1 MNSHLH
7 GLTVRAL
14 RILFL
19 ASFVILLPV
28 LIGHAQDDSGG
39 SAQSKDETS
48 PYASAVFRTQVRLQH
63 PKDLERVE
71 SLSVNVLEASEDY
84 AIVAVDDQQLA
95 GLARLGFRP
104 TETILLKQLIARAGG
119 RALTGDELRL
129 AAAATALDSDG
140 DGLTD
145 TEEGWWCTDAFDSNS
160 DSPLDPTDTNPSD
173 GDEVQAILDGVT
185 AYGPP
190 FQLWPQFSPY
200 NVNGNCP
207 DGDFDGVPDYAEE
220 FIIGTSQLRES
231 SDKDKFDDGQEL
243 FGVTFCPASSGSCGY
258 GILPR
263 AEDSEFVS
271 ANLPAWVLP
280 PGNSPWVAAFPDP
293 EVEVVPSSLRM
304 TAVTTITTEKT
315 ITEGEERTY
324 GTSTTKGT
332 STSVAKTESWGSWQ
346 EATTTTRATARV
358 QSEPRLQS
366 PQTRIDPLTL
376 FTVAHVTC
384 LVVDVA
390 VEVLDG
396 EPPCVK
402 TLAKGVKG
410 AISIGKNYVG
420 DVRRAAQ
427 AVLDPEVDIHQKQ
440 ILVSSCL
447 PNPIL
452 PGGALV
458 SCELAT
464 NHFGLAGE
472 DDEVLIEANSH
483 ETQDRGSTGDGQSMS
498 IEDNATVAAQPI
510 VQNELTVTFVPTES
524 LTRGSS
530 RGGSITTTTTEY
542 QEQTISQATTNQ
554 FANSWSEATAVNTA
568 HAADLRFTYRIQ
580 NSGAD
585 YAREISSLIF
595 NIYLGD
601 GPLPIHSYSAVGAN
615 GQLTSVENLFPGES
629 LTLTSAPIPL
639 SLSEMRQIDEGWPI
653 RVILEDIAFGQD
665 QVFYEDARN
674 SSLEVAIE
682 DGYADGDELLDSYLI
697 PVWAPS
703 DSVQDVLKR
712 YFPVE
717 EDEYGELITLH
728 TPEFDTNPPVFYPH
742 SLGIADWW
750 NIYLLGDVDATS
762 SLQTTS
768 AVAGNGVVIRLAS
781 DRDLDGYND
790 RTEAKLGTNADDHLS
805 HPEPELLAGYTTSC
819 DGDECSVLMSFLNTG
834 NYAARGIQAIMY
846 STDGLIE
853 VTNNVIG
860 GAGLVPAGAQ
870 VVLGTTISE
879 PVLIG
884 WTADAQPITTGYYL
898 GGVDRSYTITAQ
910 TDGAIGQTSPLLF
923 DWSDGIGGSG
933 VVDFGSSYQSPLGKA
948 IAEGVMLGFQSG
960 TVVAGESFTFEA
972 RTPRDTMQ
980 YTVNDPG
987 AADPVIV
994 VSYNDAQGNHRFVL
1008 PTEDFPNGSKLSDLN
1023 TELSPLS
1030 GQMLEGVG
1038 LDIVTTGT
1046 NTADFVLSSPHGTP
1060 ITNANLAIE
1069 YIDSTGQIVHEDVS
1083 QYNLDPG
1090 STRVPLT
1097 VDFNTYDPA
1106 ESLLLAY
1113 FTDSQGNIIDTA
1125 VRPLNTFQIDPVPQV
1140 QLAPSSYDFGSV
1152 EAGAIVEFTVTLA
1165 NTGNDLLR
1173 YVFTGLPLEMQATP
1187 ASAGLLLPG
1196 EMRITTFR
1204 LDTAGIPAGAFS
1216 QTIDLRSSDPAVPS
1230 AHIDVSGTISPE
1242 PVSSTTYTVSPYQP
1256 WNQQAVIRG
1265 SHASADIITLE
1276 HTVADEAARMHP
1288 LYLYSANESKL
1299 HGLGEF
1305 GQDFAD
1311 EFVFDDF
1318 GDGSDGDLFVNAGET
1333 VYLDAIRTSID
1344 VTASSGQLTV
1354 AVSNASG
1361 LSAGDMVMIHQ
1372 TKGTNAGVWERVVI
1386 ASIDSNVLTVDQP
1399 LEHSYVDGG
1408 DDQAQ
1413 VIRVPQY
1420 RDCFVANG
1428 GELTANSWDGD
1439 TGGLAVLTCTN
1450 QFTLAGTVNVNG
1462 NDSKTSPN
1470 YGVGI
1475 GFSGGIGKFG
1485 GEGTAEEGE
1494 GTGTGGQG
1502 GSMSQGCN
1510 GQSNGGGGGHA
1521 TPGARGDSWV
1531 CGSGGDGG
1539 GVYGTESLD
1548 VMVFG
1553 GGGGGSISYFHP
1565 GAINGGGAGGGIAF
1579 VSAPEID
1586 LHPSAMITS
1595 VGGSGVDP
1603 AVTSVGDGGSGAG
1616 GAVLLKGNHLVVGT
1630 DSIEASGG
1638 PDTRGGRGGD
1648 GRIRLDYCDSA
1659 SGTTTRPVASAGRWC
1674 QLLQQLSGGSDAD
1687 FQLTLPDS
1695 YESDSE
1701 KRYLVKLGQRSLTT
1715 TAGNQLFSIR
1725 LPNRNYTALSLGLIA
1740 EPVAGSAASLN
1751 ACVDIGNDGECDWSP
1766 PQIAFTESSLLSTGD
1781 LAASDLAAALNAHI
1795 SAQGSGDPDMLIP
1808 IRVNI
1813 NTDADLFLFDI
1824 AATPDDEVNLVP
1836 ASLTL
1841 SPGGN
1846 LVEGSLATV
1855 ETTVTNN
1862 GSRRSDPFLVVF
1874 YQGDPEDGGVPFDAA
1889 FVPDLNAGQTSG
1901 VLTATWDTTGTVGLT
1916 TVYAVV
1922 DFSNDISEVN
1932 ESDNAQST
1940 ATTVLRKA
1948 DLVPAALDV
1957 PAGRAGESVTVSAV
1971 ISNTGQ
1977 VAANGVT
1984 ITLFEGDTS
1993 SGTTSSTDI
2002 VDVPAEGIAV
2012 ANWTWT
2018 PGSAGPQELSIAA
2031 DSPDIVIEGNE
2042 QNNEL
2047 SRIVNVGWDSLSVD
2061 VGGPSV
2067 DDPAYDA
2074 AAGYGWHKGGSIVSS
2089 CGSSPEQT
2097 YRQAGSTETLEYQF
2111 DYLQPSRHYHVN
2123 LTFATCSGDRWI
2135 DISVDGQQLTDTTA
2149 RAVGPVHVTDQLQT
2163 ASILL
2168 DPISYQ
2174 DGSVVVSLS
2183 RASGFGGPIVN
2194 LIDVHEVRYCY
2205 HDSGPDEE
2213 SWTAESN
2220 CGYDPG
2226 WYSDGFNGW
2235 GSSPAETIRYS
2246 ESGQVKYLFTGLDPA
2261 KEYETTVTFYE
2272 EDLLSRT
2279 QDIFVDGTLL
2289 NTIEVDSTA
2298 NTLRQTVPPGEYV
2311 DGEVSLTIML
2321 TTPTGAPAIVSEVAL
2336 EEITRRYPF
2345 TGGETPDTPTPTP
2358 SPTPDPGD
2366 PDVVVVLD
2374 DFSAVWNGEQVDVS
2388 WSTTTEINHSAFELY
2403 RSQDGLAW
2411 AQIRT
2416 EPSQYPCGNVTGTSP
2431 TPYSYADNSVVQS
2444 TAYYY
2449 KLHFSGSGCGGGVM
2463 AASQLAIAQ
2472 LTAAQD
2478 LQLNSGWNM
2487 ISSYIDP
2494 QFPAMEAIFPPGATD
2509 LVLCKDGLGRVY
2521 WPEFSVNQIG
2531 NWNLLDGY
2539 QCYMNTGETPIV
2551 SGLQA
2556 VPEHTPIVLDQGWS
2570 LVAYLRHSPMAIEQA
2585 LNSISGQVL
2594 LVKDNAGRVY
2604 WPDFGINQ
2612 IVNMLPGQGYQVYLS
2627 AQGTLVYPAND

>member
-129 AAAATALDSDG
+129 AASAIALDSDG

-315 ITEGEERTY
+315 ITEGEEHTY

-332 STSVAKTESWGSWQ
+332 STSVSRTETWNRWQSVLRPTSSSVRVFEPSPRVALPWTMIGHATLHYLHFDLFPCNEDRPTEARVRRSVFDPCPPVPIVRSGLGLRASQQFASNRITSVTVLDIPDLDNTQEQSRYVCTDESGSNLSCSTVTDGVRLASDQ
-346 EATTTTRATARV
+346 EATQFAS
-358 QSEPRLQS
+358 Q
-366 PQTRIDPLTL
+366 
-376 FTVAHVTC
+376 
-384 LVVDVA
+384 
-390 VEVLDG
+390 
-396 EPPCVK
+396 
-402 TLAKGVKG
+402 
-410 AISIGKNYVG
+410 
-420 DVRRAAQ
+420 
-427 AVLDPEVDIHQKQ
+427 
-440 ILVSSCL
+440 LVSSQDFTPAVEDAHIVRNADNTASVQTAVASSLAL
-447 PNPIL
+447 PSL
-452 PGGALV
+452 PRQ
-458 SCELAT
+458 S
-464 NHFGLAGE
+464 AG
-472 DDEVLIEANSH
+472 SG
-483 ETQDRGSTGDGQSMS
+483 R
-498 IEDNATVAAQPI
+498 
-510 VQNELTVTFVPTES
+510 
-524 LTRGSS
+524 S
-530 RGGSITTTTTEY
+530 RGGSLTTTTTQYE
-542 QEQTISQATTNQ
+542 EQTILSSSANQ
-554 FANSWSEATAVNTA
+554 FSESWSEATAVNTG
-568 HAADLRFTYRIQ
+568 HAANLRFTYSIVNR
-580 NSGAD
+580 GTD
-585 YAREISSLIF
+585 YARQLSSLTF
-595 NIYLGD
+595 NIYIGD
-601 GPLPIHSYSAVGAN
+601 EPNPVHTYVAVGPG
-615 GQLTSVENLFPGES
+615 GQLTSVENLFPAE
-629 LTLTSAPIPL
+629 TLTYTSEPIPL
-639 SLSEMRQIDEGWPI
+639 TLSELRMVDEGWPVRI
-653 RVILEDIAFGQD
+653 VMEDISFGQD

-674 SSLEVAIE
+674 GSIEIAVE
-682 DGYADGDELLDSYLI
+682 DGYRDGDEVIDSFLV
-697 PVWAPS
+697 PVWSPM
-703 DSVQDVLKR
+703 DTLQDVLKR

-717 EDEYGELITLH
+717 EDNNGELIAIS
-728 TPEFDTNPPVFYPH
+728 TPEINANRTVFQEH
-742 SLGIADWW
+742 RLSLSNWW
-750 NIYLLGDVDATS
+750 NVYLS
-762 SLQTTS
+762 ESLEFTGSFQTTI
-768 AVAGNGVVIRLAS
+768 AQPGTVMIIRLQS
-781 DRDLDGYND
+781 DSDLDGYGD
-790 RTEAKLGTNADDHLS
+790 RNEAITGYDVNNPFE
-805 HPEPELLAGYTTSC
+805 HPRPQLVVGYTTECNSDDC
-819 DGDECSVLMSFLNTG
+819 ATLLTLVNFGDYEATG
-834 NYAARGIQAIMY
+834 VQAFMY
-846 STDGLIE
+846 SSDGLTQI
-853 VTNNVIG
+853 TNGVIG
-860 GAGLVPAGAQ
+860 GSGVVPAGAHI
-870 VVLGTTISE
+870 VLGTSISD
-879 PVLIG
+879 PTVSNWNG
-884 WTADAQPITTGYYL
+884 AQPLATGYYM

-910 TDGAIGQTSPLLF
+910 TNGTIGQSLPLLF

-1008 PTEDFPNGSKLSDLN
+1008 PAEDFPNGSKLSDLN
-1023 TELSPLS
+1023 TDLSPLS
-1030 GQMLEGVG
+1030 GKMLEGVG

-1090 STRVPLT
+1090 STRVPLN
-1097 VDFNTYDPA
+1097 VDLNTYDPA
-1106 ESLLLAY
+1106 ETVLLAY

-1140 QLAPSSYDFGSV
+1140 QLAPGSYDFGSV
-1152 EAGAIVEFTVTLA
+1152 EAGAIVEFSVALA

-1173 YVFTGLPLEMQATP
+1173 YVFTSLPLEMQATP

-1204 LDTAGIPAGAFS
+1204 LDTAGIAAGAFS

-1230 AHIDVSGTISPE
+1230 ASIDVSGTIAPE
-1242 PVSSTTYTVSPYQP
+1242 PISSTTYTVSPYQP

-1265 SHASADIITLE
+1265 SYAPGGTITLE
-1276 HTVADEAARMHP
+1276 HSVADEAARMHP
-1288 LYLYSANESKL
+1288 LYLYAADKSKL

-1305 GQDFAD
+1305 GQDFAN
-1311 EFVFDDF
+1311 EFVFDNF
-1318 GDGSDGDLFVNAGET
+1318 GDGSDGDLFVSAGET
-1333 VYLDAIRTSID
+1333 VYLDAIRTG
-1344 VTASSGQLTV
+1344 VNLAASSGQLTV
-1354 AVSNASG
+1354 PVSDATG
-1361 LSAGDMVMIHQ
+1361 LSVGDMVMIHQ

-1586 LHPSAMITS
+1586 FHPSAMITS

-1648 GRIRLDYCDSA
+1648 GRIRLDYCDSV

-1813 NTDADLFLFDI
+1813 DTDADLFLFDI

-1874 YQGDPEDGGVPFDAA
+1874 YQGDPEDGGVPFDVA

-1948 DLVPAALDV
+1948 DLVPAALDI

-1984 ITLFEGDTS
+1984 ITLFEGDAS

-2135 DISVDGQQLTDTTA
+2135 DISVDGQQVTDTTA

-2403 RSQDGLAW
+2403 RSRDGLAW

-2449 KLHFSGSGCGGGVM
+2449 RLHFSGSGCGGGVM

-2556 VPEHTPIVLDQGWS
+2556 VPEHTPVVLDQGWS